1 MTSTNLMLKLNNYDY
16 SPDVVSSVIEWIENG
31 KPIKGINK
39 RFRDKW
45 NNFVVK
51 MTDIEYDEQHQTLTA

>member
-31 KPIKGINK
+31 KPIKGIKK
-39 RFRDKW
+39 RFRD
-45 NNFVVK
+45 
-51 MTDIEYDEQHQTLTA
+51 